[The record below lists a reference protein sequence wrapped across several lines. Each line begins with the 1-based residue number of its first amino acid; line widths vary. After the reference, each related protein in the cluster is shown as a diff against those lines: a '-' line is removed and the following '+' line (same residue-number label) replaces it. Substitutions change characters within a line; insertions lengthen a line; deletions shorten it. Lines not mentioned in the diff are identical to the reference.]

1 MGLLLDEF
9 ELDYRKREIRRYE
22 SMLDDGKQNI
32 EVPIQAVVKMLAENL
47 SYRSRIDSLMES
59 ILRHNF
65 TIPQQIVPVAVCREC
80 DSPLDGFYQKHTST
94 GFSMVCSKCATP

>member
-22 SMLDDGKQNI
+22 DMLDDGKQNI

-47 SYRSRIDSLMES
+47 SYRTRIDYLMES

-65 TIPQQIVPVAVCREC
+65 TIPQRIYMPN
-80 DSPLDGFYQKHTST
+80 DPDNPIPSKSPSPAPPA
-94 GFSMVCSKCATP
+94 SS